1 MRFPVSAS
9 VSVSLLL
16 ILLISKSSYG
26 FTNIYGD
33 NQGFTL
39 IVSTNQ
45 IANQYISVFSKEF
58 ITYSQNLNKK
68 EQSSSTPSKVLK
80 IVKEIKTGKDSSF
93 VLLGSI
99 VTWGSKKHG
108 GDSSSVLDQLTDI
121 QVIYSL
127 ACSFI
132 TIKKDTSIIGWGDS
146 NWTKELLSEKAR
158 ELNPYDQSFTPGH
171 ITLRSDH

>member
-45 IANQYISVFSKEF
+45 ITNQCISVFSEGLNSSSLSF
-58 ITYSQNLNKK
+58 NKK
-68 EQSSSTPSKVLK
+68 EDSATINLPK
-80 IVKEIKTGKDSSF
+80 IVKEIKTGEDSSF
-93 VLLGSI
+93 ILLDNGS
-99 VTWGSKKHG
+99 
-108 GDSSSVLDQLTDI
+108 
-121 QVIYSL
+121 VINKNNKSE
-127 ACSFI
+127 SF
-132 TIKKDTSIIGWGDS
+132 S
-146 NWTKELLSEKAR
+146 
-158 ELNPYDQSFTPGH
+158 
-171 ITLRSDH
+171 